1 MKFLFIFSVL
11 ERLKIYILALQTN
24 EIMQRILVVGAGRSA
39 STLIQYLLDH
49 SDANDWQVIVGDYDL
64 SLAEQKVEN
73 HLNGKAIRFDVFN
86 AEQRNDAIRNAD
98 IIVSMLPA
106 SMHILLA
113 EDCVFQ
119 GKNLVTASYV
129 SDEIAALNDKAV
141 EKGVLLLNEIG
152 LDPGIDHMSAKKV
165 IDEIHA
171 AGGNIHTFKSFCG
184 GLVAP
189 QHDTNPW
196 NYKFTWNPRNV
207 VLAGQG
213 TAQFMRNGQYKYI
226 PYQSL
231 YSRIETMDILEAGV
245 FEGYANRDSLGYRE
259 AYDLA
264 NIPTIFRGTLRRPG
278 YCEAWN
284 VFVQLGMTDDTYQV
298 SGLSNMN
305 WRDFINSF
313 LVFDPVKTVEE
324 KLQSYL
330 SLSDE
335 VMSKIKWL
343 GIFEEESVG
352 LENATPAQVLQKLLE
367 SKWSLEEEDKDI
379 IVMQHQFYYQLEGE
393 EKCLHSS
400 LVLEGKDQVHTAM
413 SITVGLPVAIATKLI
428 LQGKIQL
435 SGVQIPVMQEVY
447 EPVLEELK
455 SFGIN
460 FVEDEK

>member
-1 MKFLFIFSVL
+1 
-11 ERLKIYILALQTN
+11 
-24 EIMQRILVVGAGRSA
+24 MQRILVVGAGRSA
-39 STLIQYLLDH
+39 STLIQYLLDY
-49 SDANDWQVIVGDYDL
+49 SEVNNWQVIVGDYDL
-64 SLAEQKVEN
+64 SLAEHKVDN
-73 HLNGKAIRFDVFN
+73 HPNGKVIQFDVFDE
-86 AEQRNDAIRNAD
+86 EQRNDGIRNAD
-98 IIVSMLPA
+98 IVVSMLPA

-119 GKNLVTASYV
+119 GKNMVTASYV
-129 SDEIAALNDKAV
+129 SDEIASLNDKAR
-141 EKGVLLLNEIG
+141 ENGVLLLNEIG

-165 IDEIHA
+165 IDEIHHL
-171 AGGNIHTFKSFCG
+171 GGEIHTFKSFCG

-189 QHDTNPW
+189 KYDTNPW

-213 TAQFMRNGQYKYI
+213 TAQFIRNGQYKYI

-231 YSRIETMDILEAGV
+231 FSRLETIDVLEAGA
-245 FEGYANRDSLGYRE
+245 FEGYANRDSLSYRE

-298 SGLSNMN
+298 SGISNMT

-313 LVFDPVKTVEE
+313 LVFDQVKTVEE
-324 KLQSYL
+324 KLQSNL

-335 VMSKIKWL
+335 VMGKLKWL
-343 GIFEEESVG
+343 GIFEKESVG
-352 LENATPAQVLQKLLE
+352 LDSATPAQVLQKLLE
-367 SKWSLEEEDKDI
+367 NKWSLETEDRDMI
-379 IVMQHQFYYQLEGE
+379 LMQHQFHYRLEGQE
-393 EKCLHSS
+393 RYLHSS

-413 SITVGLPVAIATKLI
+413 SMTVGLPVAIATKLI

-435 SGVQIPVMQEVY
+435 SGVQIPVMKEVY
-447 EPVLEELK
+447 EPVLKELK
-455 SFGIN
+455 SFGID
-460 FVEDEK
+460 FVEEEK

>member
-1 MKFLFIFSVL
+1 
-11 ERLKIYILALQTN
+11 
-24 EIMQRILVVGAGRSA
+24 MQRILVVGAGRSA
-39 STLIQYLLDH
+39 SSLIQYLLDH
-49 SDANDWQVIVGDYDL
+49 SEENNWQVIVGDYDL
-64 SLAEQKVEN
+64 SLAEQKVDN
-73 HLNGKAIRFDVFN
+73 HPNGKVIHFDVFDE
-86 AEQRNDAIRNAD
+86 EQRNDGIRNAD
-98 IIVSMLPA
+98 IVVSMLPA

-119 GKNLVTASYV
+119 KKNMVTASYV
-129 SDEIAALNDKAV
+129 SNEIAALNDKAT

-165 IDEIHA
+165 IDEIHHL
-171 AGGNIHTFKSFCG
+171 GGEIHTFKSFCG
-184 GLVAP
+184 GLVAT
-189 QHDTNPW
+189 QYDTNPW

-213 TAQFMRNGQYKYI
+213 TAQFIRNGHYKYI

-231 YSRIETMDILEAGV
+231 YTRIETIDVLEAGT

-298 SGLSNMN
+298 SGLSNMT

-313 LVFDPVKTVEE
+313 LVFDQVKTVEE
-324 KLQSYL
+324 KLQSHLNL
-330 SLSDE
+330 SIE
-335 VMSKIKWL
+335 VMSKLKWL
-343 GIFEEESVG
+343 GIFEKESVG
-352 LENATPAQVLQKLLE
+352 LDKATPAQVLQKLLE
-367 SKWSLEEEDKDI
+367 SKWSLEAEDKDMI
-379 IVMQHQFYYQLEGE
+379 LMQHQFHYSLEGE

-400 LVLEGKDQVHTAM
+400 LVLEGKDQINTAM
-413 SITVGLPVAIATKLI
+413 SMTVGLPVAIATKLI
-428 LQGKIQL
+428 LQEKIQL
-435 SGVQIPVMQEVY
+435 LGVQIPVIKEVY

-455 SFGIN
+455 SLGID
-460 FVEDEK
+460 FIEEEK

>member
-1 MKFLFIFSVL
+1 
-11 ERLKIYILALQTN
+11 
-24 EIMQRILVVGAGRSA
+24 MQRILVVGAGRSA
-39 STLIQYLLDH
+39 STLIQYLLDF
-49 SDANDWQVIVGDYDL
+49 SEENDWLITVADFDL
-64 SLAEQKVEN
+64 ELAKKKVNN
-73 HLNGKAIRFDVFN
+73 HTNAKAISFDVFDE
-86 AEQRNDAIRNAD
+86 EQRNDGIRNAD
-98 IIVSMLPA
+98 IVVSMLPA

-119 GKNLVTASYV
+119 GKNMVTASYV
-129 SDEIAALNDKAV
+129 SEEIAALNDKAV

-171 AGGNIHTFKSFCG
+171 DGGEIHTFKSFCG

-189 QHDTNPW
+189 KYDTNPW

-213 TAQFMRNGQYKYI
+213 TAQFIRNGQYKYI

-231 YSRIETMDILEAGV
+231 YSRTETMDVLEAGA

-264 NIPTIFRGTLRRPG
+264 DIPTIFRGTLRRPG

-284 VFVQLGMTDDTYQV
+284 VFVQLGMTDDTYRV
-298 SGLSNMN
+298 SGLSNIT
-305 WRDFINSF
+305 WRNFINSF
-313 LVFDPVKTVEE
+313 LVFDEVKTVEE
-324 KLQSYL
+324 KLQSNL

-335 VMSKIKWL
+335 VIDKLKWL
-343 GIFEEESVG
+343 GIFEKTPIG
-352 LENATPAQVLQKLLE
+352 LDNATPAQVLQKLLE
-367 SKWSLEEEDKDI
+367 SKWSLEEEDKDM
-379 IVMQHQFYYQLEGE
+379 IVMQHQFHYQLKGE

-400 LVLEGKDQVHTAM
+400 LVLEGKGQIHTAM
-413 SITVGLPVAIATKLI
+413 SMTVGLPVAIATKLI

-435 SGVQIPVMQEVY
+435 SGVQIPVMKEVY
-447 EPVLEELK
+447 ESVLEELK
-455 SFGIN
+455 SFGID
-460 FVEDEK
+460 FVEEEK

>member
-1 MKFLFIFSVL
+1 
-11 ERLKIYILALQTN
+11 
-24 EIMQRILVVGAGRSA
+24 MQRILVVGAGRSA

-49 SDANDWQVIVGDYDL
+49 SEANDWQVIVGDYDL

-73 HLNGKAIRFDVFN
+73 HPNGKAIRFDVFDE
-86 AEQRNDAIRNAD
+86 EQRNDGIRNAD
-98 IIVSMLPA
+98 IVVSMLPA

-119 GKNLVTASYV
+119 GKNMVTASYV
-129 SDEIAALNDKAV
+129 SEEIAALHDKAA

-171 AGGNIHTFKSFCG
+171 VGGDIHTFKSFCG

-189 QHDTNPW
+189 QYDTNPW

-213 TAQFMRNGQYKYI
+213 TAQFIRNGQYKYI
-226 PYQSL
+226 PYQNL
-231 YSRIETMDILEAGV
+231 YSRTETMSVLEAGA

-264 NIPTIFRGTLRRPG
+264 KIPTIFRGTLRRPG

-298 SGLSNMN
+298 SGLSNMT

-313 LVFDPVKTVEE
+313 LVFDEVKTVEE
-324 KLQSYL
+324 KLQSHL

-335 VMSKIKWL
+335 VMSKLKWL
-343 GIFEEESVG
+343 GVFEKESVG

-367 SKWSLEEEDKDI
+367 SKWSLEEEDKDM
-379 IVMQHQFYYQLEGE
+379 IVMQHQFHYQLKGE

-400 LVLEGKDQVHTAM
+400 LVLEGKDQIHTAM
-413 SITVGLPVAIATKLI
+413 SMTVGLPVAIATKLI

-435 SGVQIPVMQEVY
+435 SGVQIPVMKEVY
-447 EPVLEELK
+447 KPVLEELK
-455 SFGIN
+455 SFGID
-460 FVEDEK
+460 FVEEEK

>member
-1 MKFLFIFSVL
+1 
-11 ERLKIYILALQTN
+11 
-24 EIMQRILVVGAGRSA
+24 MQRILVVGAGRSA

-49 SDANDWQVIVGDYDL
+49 SEANNWQVVVGDYDL
-64 SLAEQKVEN
+64 SLAEQKVDN
-73 HLNGKAIRFDVFN
+73 HPNGKAIHFDVFDE
-86 AEQRNDAIRNAD
+86 EQRNDGIRNAD
-98 IIVSMLPA
+98 IVVSMLPA

-119 GKNLVTASYV
+119 GKNMVTASYV
-129 SDEIAALNDKAV
+129 SDKIAALNDKAT

-165 IDEIHA
+165 IDEIHHT
-171 AGGNIHTFKSFCG
+171 GGDIHTFKSFCG

-189 QHDTNPW
+189 QYDTNPW

-213 TAQFMRNGQYKYI
+213 TAQFIRNGQYKYI

-231 YSRIETMDILEAGV
+231 YSRIETINVLDLGSFEA
-245 FEGYANRDSLGYRE
+245 YANRDSLSYRE

-264 NIPTIFRGTLRRPG
+264 NIPTIFRGTLRKPG

-284 VFVQLGMTDDTYQV
+284 VFVQLGMTDDTYQI
-298 SGLSNMN
+298 SGLSNMT

-313 LVFDPVKTVEE
+313 LVFDQVKTVEE

-335 VMSKIKWL
+335 VMSKLKWL
-343 GIFEEESVG
+343 GIFQKELVG
-352 LENATPAQVLQKLLE
+352 LEKATPAQVLQKLLE
-367 SKWSLEEEDKDI
+367 TKWSLEAEDKDM
-379 IVMQHQFYYQLEGE
+379 IVMQHQFYYRLEGE

-400 LVLEGKDQVHTAM
+400 LVLEGKDQIHTAM
-413 SITVGLPVAIATKLI
+413 SMTVGLPVAIATKLI

-435 SGVQIPVMQEVY
+435 TGVQIPVIKEVY

-455 SFGIN
+455 SFGID
-460 FVEDEK
+460 FVEEEK

>member
-1 MKFLFIFSVL
+1 
-11 ERLKIYILALQTN
+11 
-24 EIMQRILVVGAGRSA
+24 MQRILVVGAGRSA
-39 STLIQYLLDH
+39 STLIQYLLDF
-49 SDANDWQVIVGDYDL
+49 SEENDWLITVADFDL
-64 SLAEQKVEN
+64 ELAKKKVNN
-73 HLNGKAIRFDVFN
+73 HTNAKAISFDVFDE
-86 AEQRNDAIRNAD
+86 EQRNDGIRNAD
-98 IIVSMLPA
+98 IVVSMLPA

-119 GKNLVTASYV
+119 GKNMVTASYV
-129 SDEIAALNDKAV
+129 SEEIAALNDKAV

-171 AGGNIHTFKSFCG
+171 DGGEIHTFKSFCG

-189 QHDTNPW
+189 KYDTNPW

-213 TAQFMRNGQYKYI
+213 TAQFIRNGQYKYI

-231 YSRIETMDILEAGV
+231 YSRTETMDVLEAGA

-264 NIPTIFRGTLRRPG
+264 DIPTIFRGTLRRPG

-284 VFVQLGMTDDTYQV
+284 VFVQLGMTDDTYRV
-298 SGLSNMN
+298 SGLSNMT
-305 WRDFINSF
+305 WRNFINSF
-313 LVFDPVKTVEE
+313 LVFDEVKTVEE
-324 KLQSYL
+324 KLQSNL

-335 VMSKIKWL
+335 VIDKLKWL
-343 GIFEEESVG
+343 GIFEKIPIG
-352 LENATPAQVLQKLLE
+352 LDDATPAQVLQKLLE
-367 SKWSLEEEDKDI
+367 SKWSLEEEDKDM
-379 IVMQHQFYYQLEGE
+379 IVMQHQFHYQLKGE

-400 LVLEGKDQVHTAM
+400 LVLEGKNQIHTAM
-413 SITVGLPVAIATKLI
+413 SMTVGLPVAIATKLI

-435 SGVQIPVMQEVY
+435 SGVQIPVMKEVY
-447 EPVLEELK
+447 ESVLEELK
-455 SFGIN
+455 SFGID
-460 FVEDEK
+460 FVEEEK

>member
-1 MKFLFIFSVL
+1 
-11 ERLKIYILALQTN
+11 
-24 EIMQRILVVGAGRSA
+24 MQRILVVGAGRSA
-39 STLIQYLLDH
+39 STLIQYLLDF
-49 SDANDWQVIVGDYDL
+49 SEENDWLITVADFDL
-64 SLAEQKVEN
+64 ELAKKKVNN
-73 HLNGKAIRFDVFN
+73 HTNAKAISFDVFDE
-86 AEQRNDAIRNAD
+86 EQRNDGIRNAD
-98 IIVSMLPA
+98 IVVSMLPA

-119 GKNLVTASYV
+119 GKNMVTASYV
-129 SDEIAALNDKAV
+129 SKEIAALNDKAA

-171 AGGNIHTFKSFCG
+171 DGGKIHTFKSFCG

-189 QHDTNPW
+189 KYDTNPW

-213 TAQFMRNGQYKYI
+213 TAQFIRNGQYKYI

-231 YSRIETMDILEAGV
+231 YSRTETIDVLEAGA

-259 AYDLA
+259 AYDLED
-264 NIPTIFRGTLRRPG
+264 IPTIFRGTLRRPG

-284 VFVQLGMTDDTYQV
+284 VFVQLGMTDDTYRV
-298 SGLSNMN
+298 SGLSNMT
-305 WRDFINSF
+305 WRNFINSF
-313 LVFDPVKTVEE
+313 LVFDEVKTVEE
-324 KLQSYL
+324 KLQSNL

-335 VMSKIKWL
+335 IIDKLKWL
-343 GIFEEESVG
+343 GIFEKTPID
-352 LENATPAQVLQKLLE
+352 LDNATPAQVLQKLLE
-367 SKWSLEEEDKDI
+367 SKWSLEEEDKDM
-379 IVMQHQFYYQLEGE
+379 IVMQHQFHYQLNGE

-400 LVLEGKDQVHTAM
+400 LVLEGKDQIHTAM
-413 SITVGLPVAIATKLI
+413 SMTVGLPVAIATKLI

-435 SGVQIPVMQEVY
+435 SGVQIPVMKEVY

-455 SFGIN
+455 SFRID
-460 FVEDEK
+460 FVEEEK

>member
-1 MKFLFIFSVL
+1 
-11 ERLKIYILALQTN
+11 
-24 EIMQRILVVGAGRSA
+24 MQRILVVGAGRSA
-39 STLIQYLLDH
+39 STLIQYLLDF
-49 SDANDWQVIVGDYDL
+49 SEENDWLITVADFDL
-64 SLAEQKVEN
+64 DLAKKKVNN
-73 HLNGKAIRFDVFN
+73 HTNAKAISFDVFDE
-86 AEQRNDAIRNAD
+86 EQRNDGIRNAD
-98 IIVSMLPA
+98 IVVSMLPA

-119 GKNLVTASYV
+119 GKNMVTASYV
-129 SDEIAALNDKAV
+129 SEEIAALNDKAV

-171 AGGNIHTFKSFCG
+171 DGGKIHTFKSFCG

-189 QHDTNPW
+189 KYDTNPW

-207 VLAGQG
+207 VLAGQV
-213 TAQFMRNGQYKYI
+213 TAQFIRNGQYKYI

-231 YSRIETMDILEAGV
+231 YRRTETMDVLEAGA

-264 NIPTIFRGTLRRPG
+264 DIPTIFRGTLRRPG

-298 SGLSNMN
+298 SGLSDMT
-305 WRDFINSF
+305 WRNFINSF
-313 LVFDPVKTVEE
+313 LVFDEVKTVEE
-324 KLQSYL
+324 KLQSNL

-335 VMSKIKWL
+335 VIEKLKWL
-343 GIFEEESVG
+343 GIFEKIPIG
-352 LENATPAQVLQKLLE
+352 LDNATPAQVLQKLLE
-367 SKWSLEEEDKDI
+367 SKWSLKEEDKDM
-379 IVMQHQFYYQLEGE
+379 IVMQHQFHYQLKGE

-400 LVLEGKDQVHTAM
+400 LVLEGKDQTHTAM
-413 SITVGLPVAIATKLI
+413 SMTVGLPVAIATKLI

-435 SGVQIPVMQEVY
+435 SGVQIPVMKEVY

-455 SFGIN
+455 SFGID
-460 FVEDEK
+460 FVEEEK

>member
-1 MKFLFIFSVL
+1 
-11 ERLKIYILALQTN
+11 
-24 EIMQRILVVGAGRSA
+24 MQRILVVGAGRSA
-39 STLIQYLLDH
+39 STLIQYLLDF
-49 SDANDWQVIVGDYDL
+49 SEENDWLITVADFDL
-64 SLAEQKVEN
+64 DLAKKKVNN
-73 HLNGKAIRFDVFN
+73 HTNAKAISFDVFDE
-86 AEQRNDAIRNAD
+86 EQRNDGIRNAD
-98 IIVSMLPA
+98 IVVSMLPA

-119 GKNLVTASYV
+119 GKNMVTASYV
-129 SDEIAALNDKAV
+129 SEEIAALNDKAV

-171 AGGNIHTFKSFCG
+171 DGGKIHTFKSFCG

-189 QHDTNPW
+189 KYDTNPW

-213 TAQFMRNGQYKYI
+213 TAQFIRNGQYKYI

-231 YSRIETMDILEAGV
+231 YRRTETMDVLEAGA

-264 NIPTIFRGTLRRPG
+264 DIPTIFRGTLRRPG

-298 SGLSNMN
+298 SGLSDMT
-305 WRDFINSF
+305 WRNFINSF
-313 LVFDPVKTVEE
+313 LVFDEVKTVEE
-324 KLQSYL
+324 KLQSNL

-335 VMSKIKWL
+335 VIEKLKWL
-343 GIFEEESVG
+343 GIFEKIPIG
-352 LENATPAQVLQKLLE
+352 LDNATPAQVLQKLLE
-367 SKWSLEEEDKDI
+367 SKWSLKEEDKDM
-379 IVMQHQFYYQLEGE
+379 IVMQHQFHYQLKGE

-400 LVLEGKDQVHTAM
+400 LVLEGKDQTHTAM
-413 SITVGLPVAIATKLI
+413 SMTVGLPVAIATKLI

-435 SGVQIPVMQEVY
+435 SGVQIPVMKEVY

-455 SFGIN
+455 SFGID
-460 FVEDEK
+460 FVEEEK

>member
-1 MKFLFIFSVL
+1 
-11 ERLKIYILALQTN
+11 
-24 EIMQRILVVGAGRSA
+24 MQRILVVGAGRSA
-39 STLIQYLLDH
+39 STLIQYLLDF
-49 SDANDWQVIVGDYDL
+49 SEENDWLITVADFDL
-64 SLAEQKVEN
+64 ELAKKKVNN
-73 HLNGKAIRFDVFN
+73 HTNAKAISFDVFDE
-86 AEQRNDAIRNAD
+86 EQRNDGIRNAD
-98 IIVSMLPA
+98 IVVSMLPA

-119 GKNLVTASYV
+119 GKNMVTASYV
-129 SDEIAALNDKAV
+129 SEEIAALNDKAV

-171 AGGNIHTFKSFCG
+171 DGGEIHTFKSFCG

-189 QHDTNPW
+189 KYDTNPW

-213 TAQFMRNGQYKYI
+213 TAQFIRNGQYKYI

-231 YSRIETMDILEAGV
+231 YSRTETMDVLEAGA

-264 NIPTIFRGTLRRPG
+264 DIPTIFRGTLRRPG

-284 VFVQLGMTDDTYQV
+284 VFVQLGMTDDTYRV
-298 SGLSNMN
+298 SGLSNMT
-305 WRDFINSF
+305 WRNFINSF
-313 LVFDPVKTVEE
+313 LVFDEVKTVEE
-324 KLQSYL
+324 KLQSNL

-335 VMSKIKWL
+335 VIDKLKWL
-343 GIFEEESVG
+343 GIFEKTPIG
-352 LENATPAQVLQKLLE
+352 LDNATPAQVLQKLLE
-367 SKWSLEEEDKDI
+367 SKWSLEEEDKDM
-379 IVMQHQFYYQLEGE
+379 IVMQHQFHYQLNGE

-400 LVLEGKDQVHTAM
+400 LVLEGKDQIHTAM
-413 SITVGLPVAIATKLI
+413 SMTVGLPVAIATKLI

-435 SGVQIPVMQEVY
+435 SGVQIPVMKEVY
-447 EPVLEELK
+447 ESVLEELK
-455 SFGIN
+455 SFGID
-460 FVEDEK
+460 FVEEEK

>member
-1 MKFLFIFSVL
+1 
-11 ERLKIYILALQTN
+11 
-24 EIMQRILVVGAGRSA
+24 MQSILVVGAGRSA
-39 STLIQYLLDH
+39 STLIQYLLEN
-49 SDANDWQVIVGDYDL
+49 SVANNWQVIVGDYDQ
-64 SLAEQKVEN
+64 SLAEQKVGD
-73 HLNGKAIRFDVFN
+73 HPNGKAIAFDVFD
-86 AEQRNDAIRNAD
+86 EQQRNDGIRNAD
-98 IIVSMLPA
+98 IVVSMLPA

-129 SDEIAALNDKAV
+129 SDEIAALNEKAE

-171 AGGNIHTFKSFCG
+171 EGGEIHTFKSFCG

-189 QHDTNPW
+189 AYDNNPW

-231 YSRIETMDILEAGV
+231 YSRIESMEVLDAGA

-278 YCEAWN
+278 YCAAWD
-284 VFVQLGMTDDTYQV
+284 VFVQLGMTDDTYDMP
-298 SGLSNMN
+298 GLEAMT
-305 WRDFINSF
+305 WRDFINAF
-313 LVFDPVKTVEE
+313 LVFDEVKSVEE
-324 KLQSYL
+324 KLQDCL
-330 SLSDE
+330 GLSDE
-335 VMSKIKWL
+335 VMDKLKWL
-343 GIFEEESVG
+343 GIFEKKAIDMEK
-352 LENATPAQVLQKLLE
+352 ATPAQALQKLTE
-367 SKWSLEEEDKDI
+367 SKWSLEANDKDMV
-379 IVMQHQFYYQLEGE
+379 VMQHQFHYTLNGT
-393 EKCLHSS
+393 EKCLYSS
-400 LVLEGKDQVHTAM
+400 LVLEGKDQTHTAM
-413 SITVGLPVAIATKLI
+413 SMTVGLPVAIATKLI
-428 LQGKIQL
+428 LQGKINL
-435 SGVQIPVMQEVY
+435 TGVKIPVDKGIY

-455 SFGIN
+455 SFGID
-460 FVEDEK
+460 FVEEEK

>member
-1 MKFLFIFSVL
+1 MH
-11 ERLKIYILALQTN
+11 
-24 EIMQRILVVGAGRSA
+24 RILVVGAGRSA

-49 SDANDWQVIVGDYDL
+49 SKKNNWQVIVGDYDL
-64 SLAEQKVEN
+64 SLAEQKIDN
-73 HLNGKAIRFDVFN
+73 HPNGKALHFDVFD
-86 AEQRNDAIRNAD
+86 EQQRNDGIRNAD

-119 GKNLVTASYV
+119 GKNMVTASYV
-129 SDEIAALNDKAV
+129 SDEITALNDKAV
-141 EKGVLLLNEIG
+141 AKGVLLLNEIG
-152 LDPGIDHMSAKKV
+152 LDPGIDHMSAKKA
-165 IDEIHA
+165 IDKIHNT
-171 AGGNIHTFKSFCG
+171 GGDIHTFKSFCG

-189 QHDTNPW
+189 QYDINPW

-213 TAQFMRNGQYKYI
+213 TAQFIRNGQYKYI

-231 YSRIETMDILEAGV
+231 YSRIETINVLDLGS

-264 NIPTIFRGTLRRPG
+264 NIPTIFRGTLRKPG

-298 SGLSNMN
+298 SGLSNMT

-313 LVFDPVKTVEE
+313 LVFDQVKTVEE

-330 SLSDE
+330 SLSNE
-335 VMSKIKWL
+335 VMSKLKWL
-343 GIFEEESVG
+343 GIFQKELVG
-352 LENATPAQVLQKLLE
+352 LEKATPAQVLQKLLE
-367 SKWSLEEEDKDI
+367 TKWSLEADDKDM
-379 IVMQHQFYYQLEGE
+379 IVMQHQFYYRLEGE

-400 LVLEGKDQVHTAM
+400 LVLEGKDQIHTAM
-413 SITVGLPVAIATKLI
+413 SMTVGLPVAIATKLI

-435 SGVQIPVMQEVY
+435 TGVQIPVIKEVY

-455 SFGIN
+455 SFGID
-460 FVEDEK
+460 FVEEEK

>member
-1 MKFLFIFSVL
+1 
-11 ERLKIYILALQTN
+11 
-24 EIMQRILVVGAGRSA
+24 MQRILVVGAGRSA
-39 STLIQYLLDH
+39 STLIQYLLDF
-49 SDANDWQVIVGDYDL
+49 SEENDWLITVADFDL
-64 SLAEQKVEN
+64 ELAKKKVNN
-73 HLNGKAIRFDVFN
+73 HTNAKAISFDVFDE
-86 AEQRNDAIRNAD
+86 EQRNDGIRNAD
-98 IIVSMLPA
+98 IVVSMLPA

-119 GKNLVTASYV
+119 GKNMVTASYV
-129 SDEIAALNDKAV
+129 SEEIAALNDKAV

-171 AGGNIHTFKSFCG
+171 DGGEIHTFKSFCG

-189 QHDTNPW
+189 KYDTNPW

-213 TAQFMRNGQYKYI
+213 TAQFIRNGQYKYI

-231 YSRIETMDILEAGV
+231 YSRTETMDVLEAGA

-264 NIPTIFRGTLRRPG
+264 DIPTIFRGTLRRPG

-284 VFVQLGMTDDTYQV
+284 VFVQLGMTDDTYRV
-298 SGLSNMN
+298 SGLSNMT
-305 WRDFINSF
+305 WRNFINSF
-313 LVFDPVKTVEE
+313 LVFDEVKTVEE
-324 KLQSYL
+324 KLQSNL

-335 VMSKIKWL
+335 VIDKLKWL
-343 GIFEEESVG
+343 GIFEKIPIG
-352 LENATPAQVLQKLLE
+352 LDDATPAQVLQKLLE
-367 SKWSLEEEDKDI
+367 SKWSLEEEDKDM
-379 IVMQHQFYYQLEGE
+379 IVMQHQFHYQLNGE

-400 LVLEGKDQVHTAM
+400 LVLEGKDQIHTAM
-413 SITVGLPVAIATKLI
+413 SMTVGLPVAIATKLI

-435 SGVQIPVMQEVY
+435 SGVQIPVMKEVY
-447 EPVLEELK
+447 ESVLEELK
-455 SFGIN
+455 SFGID
-460 FVEDEK
+460 FVEEEK

>member
-1 MKFLFIFSVL
+1 
-11 ERLKIYILALQTN
+11 
-24 EIMQRILVVGAGRSA
+24 MQRILVVGAGRSA
-39 STLIQYLLDH
+39 STLIQYLLDF
-49 SDANDWQVIVGDYDL
+49 SEENDWLITVADFDL
-64 SLAEQKVEN
+64 ELAKKKVNN
-73 HLNGKAIRFDVFN
+73 HANAKAISFDVFDE
-86 AEQRNDAIRNAD
+86 EQRNDSIRNAD
-98 IIVSMLPA
+98 IVVSMLPA

-119 GKNLVTASYV
+119 GKNMVTASYV
-129 SDEIAALNDKAV
+129 SEEIAALNDKAV

-171 AGGNIHTFKSFCG
+171 DGGEIHTFKSFCG

-189 QHDTNPW
+189 KYDTNPW

-213 TAQFMRNGQYKYI
+213 TAQFIRNGQYKYI

-231 YSRIETMDILEAGV
+231 YSRTETMDVLEAGA

-264 NIPTIFRGTLRRPG
+264 DIPTIFRGTLRRPG

-284 VFVQLGMTDDTYQV
+284 VFVQLGMTDDTYRV
-298 SGLSNMN
+298 SGLSNMT
-305 WRDFINSF
+305 WRNFINSF
-313 LVFDPVKTVEE
+313 LVFDEVKTVEE
-324 KLQSYL
+324 KLQSNL

-335 VMSKIKWL
+335 VIDKLKWL
-343 GIFEEESVG
+343 GIFEKIPIG
-352 LENATPAQVLQKLLE
+352 LDDATPAQVLQKLLE
-367 SKWSLEEEDKDI
+367 SKWSLEEEDKDM
-379 IVMQHQFYYQLEGE
+379 IVMQHQFHYQLKGE

-400 LVLEGKDQVHTAM
+400 LVLEGKDQIHTAM
-413 SITVGLPVAIATKLI
+413 SMTVGLPVAIATKLI

-435 SGVQIPVMQEVY
+435 SGVQIPVMKEVY
-447 EPVLEELK
+447 ESVLEELK
-455 SFGIN
+455 SFGID
-460 FVEDEK
+460 FVEQEK